1 MMAMGLSNP
10 CYLNERLVVRTQSHH
25 SSLCPFA
32 WALIFAAIA
41 AAAALAAAAAAGF
54 MPPPAPPDAAG
65 IGPENPWLIANARA
79 LAIRAAASGSTLGSI
94 IAGAG
99 AGRVAPRPGAFVVT
113 FAGGGTAL

>member
-1 MMAMGLSNP
+1 
-10 CYLNERLVVRTQSHH
+10 
-25 SSLCPFA
+25 
-32 WALIFAAIA
+32 
-41 AAAALAAAAAAGF
+41 
-54 MPPPAPPDAAG
+54 MPPPDADAAG

>member
-1 MMAMGLSNP
+1 
-10 CYLNERLVVRTQSHH
+10 
-25 SSLCPFA
+25 
-32 WALIFAAIA
+32 LIFAAIA

-54 MPPPAPPDAAG
+54 MPPPAADAAG